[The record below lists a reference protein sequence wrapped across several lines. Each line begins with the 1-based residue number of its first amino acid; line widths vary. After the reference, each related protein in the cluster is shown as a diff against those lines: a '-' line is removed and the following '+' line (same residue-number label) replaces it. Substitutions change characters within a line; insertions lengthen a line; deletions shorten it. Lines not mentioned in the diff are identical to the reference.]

1 MLSLL
6 GVGALPELIHRFLFY
21 DKQILFFRFE
31 CGENLIIR
39 NQMKQQTN
47 MPFEGIK

>member
-21 DKQILFFRFE
+21 DKQILFFFE
-31 CGENLIIR
+31 MRGNLII
-39 NQMKQQTN
+39 TN
-47 MPFEGIK
+47 